1 MKILRQFPPLQART
15 VIGTTVLLVR
25 DLPEDLYAELVA
37 HPRGQ
42 EDVDD
47 RMR

>member
-15 VIGTTVLLVR
+15 VIGTTVLLVM
-25 DLPEDLYAELVA
+25 DLPEELYAELVA

-42 EDVDD
+42 EEVDE
-47 RMR
+47 RRR